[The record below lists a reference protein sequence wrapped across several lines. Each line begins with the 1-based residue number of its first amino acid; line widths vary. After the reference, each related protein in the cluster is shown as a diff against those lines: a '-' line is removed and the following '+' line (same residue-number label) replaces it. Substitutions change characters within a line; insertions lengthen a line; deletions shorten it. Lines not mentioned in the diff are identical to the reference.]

1 MLKKIFFIAIFIFL
15 SLANAASL
23 PKEKKFGVETNPF
36 YLLVISSGE
45 DTMLSGTFSYFD
57 HKNNAEIAVPI
68 HVMHLGNSNYK
79 QETID
84 VHYRKFLNDRVGGFY
99 LSGFA
104 RVARL
109 RGETDYSKDYKYA
122 KQTKLGTGVGIGV
135 RIFSSFGLYW
145 GASLSLG
152 RYLTGDN
159 DTFRSDTLI
168 ITDDQPYIFDIEL
181 FKFGYSF

>member
-1 MLKKIFFIAIFIFL
+1 MFKKILFISIFIFS
-15 SLANAASL
+15 SLANAANL
-23 PKEKKFGVETNPF
+23 PKDKNFGIETNPF
-36 YLLVISSGE
+36 YLLVVSSGE

-57 HKNNAEIAVPI
+57 HTNNAEIAIPI
-68 HVMHLGNSNYK
+68 HIMHLDNDYK

-84 VHYRKFLNDRVGGFY
+84 VHYRKFLNNHIGGFY

-109 RGETDYSKDYKYA
+109 RGETDYSQDYKYA
-122 KQTKLGTGVGIGV
+122 KQTKFGGGMGIGV

-159 DTFRSDTLI
+159 DTFRSDSFTL
-168 ITDDQPYIFDIEL
+168 TDDQPYIFDVEF